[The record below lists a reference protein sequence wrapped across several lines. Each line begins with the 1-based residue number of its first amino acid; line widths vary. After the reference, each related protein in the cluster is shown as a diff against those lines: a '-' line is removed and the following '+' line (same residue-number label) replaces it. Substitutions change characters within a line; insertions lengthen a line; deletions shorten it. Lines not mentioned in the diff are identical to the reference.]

1 MKFSKYFVGIISGFF
16 IICSCEQTIS
26 PFADS
31 RAKMKAKVLNP
42 KDTVSI
48 GDSVIVLFN
57 VLDTVLVNDSL
68 TALYSKEQCTVSCA
82 YNKVDSNQ
90 SIGYID
96 WTTDGTVY
104 TNPGKLGQNGDVYFA
119 KVGNKL
125 YTRYAFI
132 PKAKGVYFL
141 ECRFNGALEANNG
154 NIKTLLVYDFDV
166 PDKHLDLL
174 RKAAGSK
181 AAKLEP
187 WIQNC
192 ENTGKGLY
200 VFAVK

>member
-1 MKFSKYFVGIISGFF
+1 MKFNKYFAGIISGFF
-16 IICSCEQTIS
+16 IVCSCEQTIS

-31 RAKMKAKVLNP
+31 QAKMKVKVLNP

-48 GDSVIVLFN
+48 GDSVIVLFD
-57 VLDTVLVNDSL
+57 VPDTVLVNDSL
-68 TALYSKEQCTVSCA
+68 TALYSKEQCTVNCH
-82 YNKVDSNQ
+82 YNKVDSSQ
-90 SIGYID
+90 SSFFIS

-104 TNPGKLGQNGDVYFA
+104 TSPGKLGQNGDVDFA
-119 KVGNKL
+119 KIGNKL

-141 ECRFNGALEANNG
+141 ECWANGALKANNG

-166 PDKHLDLL
+166 PDKHLGLL

-181 AAKLEP
+181 SAILEP
-187 WIQNC
+187 WIQNY
-192 ENTGKGLY
+192 ENLGKGLY
-200 VFAVK
+200 AFAVK